1 MGYPGHPS
9 HGGYQGPPHGGS
21 GGWGVPPP
29 PPPHG
34 GPPPFGAPHRP
45 PPASMTSPLISLVCN
60 LFALC
65 FLGLFALVG
74 AALAGIALGIHQSH
88 PQASRVLAVI
98 SWVVFGLEVL
108 LGIVLFALYGYV
120 LFTELALADY

>member
-1 MGYPGHPS
+1 MG
-9 HGGYQGPPHGGS
+9 GPAPATAS
-21 GGWGVPPP
+21 T
-29 PPPHG
+29 PPHG
-34 GPPPFGAPHRP
+34 GPPPFGAPHRQ
-45 PPASMTSPLISLVCN
+45 PPASMISPLISLICN

-65 FLGLFALVG
+65 FWGLFALVG

-108 LGIVLFALYGYV
+108 LGVVFFALYGYV

>member
-1 MGYPGHPS
+1 
-9 HGGYQGPPHGGS
+9 
-21 GGWGVPPP
+21 
-29 PPPHG
+29 
-34 GPPPFGAPHRP
+34 
-45 PPASMTSPLISLVCN
+45 MTSPLISLVCN
-60 LFALC
+60 LLALC

-120 LFTELALADY
+120 LFTELALAY